1 MIFLEYVG
9 SRASLSAIRGVN
21 QVITRFA
28 PLFLYLHTIIHFFNR
43 DQTLNISSIIV
54 LLLAIVLIFQP
65 VR

>member
-9 SRASLSAIRGVN
+9 LRACLSAIRGVN

-28 PLFLYLHTIIHFFNR
+28 PLFLYLYVIIHFFNR
-43 DQTLNISSIIV
+43 DQTFYILSFIIV
-54 LLLAIVLIFQP
+54 PIAIVLIFQP